1 MAINIPTFEPVKTPL
16 TRVSEETLEEVMNAP
31 HGMVEYLRLNFP
43 DHILVS
49 GKRYNQTGVILYGF
63 EHLGRTTN
71 CSELAAQLGLA
82 EKQVINAVSKMN
94 AIISPVFG
102 FKIERAKAP
111 DGSYTG
117 MIRLTTQDDAL
128 QASEAYCKK
137 LKKMHTE
144 YVQTMRSYRNN
155 GGNIAWLLGQVD
167 NGGALVEMVQELA
180 PALAPAQPQA
190 TEA

>member
-16 TRVSEETLEEVMNAP
+16 TRVSEETLEDVMNAP
-31 HGMVEYLRLNFP
+31 HGMVEYLRVNFP

-63 EHLGRTTN
+63 EHLGRETN

-102 FKIERAKAP
+102 FKIERAKTE

-137 LKKMHTE
+137 LKKMHNE
-144 YVQTMRSYRNN
+144 YVQTMRSFRNN
-155 GGNIAWLLGQVD
+155 GGDIAGLLAQVD
-167 NGGALVEMVQELA
+167 NGGALIEMVQELA
-180 PALAPAQPQA
+180 PALPPAQPQA

>member
-137 LKKMHTE
+137 LKKMHKVEQIT
-144 YVQTMRSYRNN
+144 RGNN
-155 GGNIAWLLGQVD
+155 GRSVRRILSGIMKMTRSPLLTHAPKHVFASGS
-167 NGGALVEMVQELA
+167 LVTGLA
-180 PALAPAQPQA
+180 F
-190 TEA
+190 

>member
-16 TRVSEETLEEVMNAP
+16 TRVSEETLEDVMNAP
-31 HGMVEYLRLNFP
+31 HGMVEYLRVNFP

-137 LKKMHTE
+137 LKKMHKE
-144 YVQTMRSYRNN
+144 YVQTMRSFRNN
-155 GGNIAWLLGQVD
+155 GGNIAQLLSQVE
-167 NGGALVEMVQELA
+167 NGIALVEMVQELA
-180 PALAPAQPQA
+180 PALAPAQSQA

>member
-1 MAINIPTFEPVKTPL
+1 MAINIPTFLPVKTPL
-16 TRVSEETLEEVMNAP
+16 TRVSEETLEDVMNAP
-31 HGMVEYLRLNFP
+31 HGMVEYLRVNFP

-137 LKKMHTE
+137 LKKMHKE
-144 YVQTMRSYRNN
+144 YVQTMRSFRNN
-155 GGNIAWLLGQVD
+155 GGDIAQLMSQVD
-167 NGGALVEMVQELA
+167 NGIALVEMVQELA
-180 PALAPAQPQA
+180 PALAPAQSQA